1 VLFEQKT
8 VKLALTTC
16 RNRSV
21 AQLCGRSP
29 TVSRDL
35 YKQLS
40 HPMRRQIISL
50 LGSTG
55 EMSATRLM
63 SELGLSPGNFY
74 YHLGFI
80 NPLIVRQKDGLY
92 ALSEAGHS
100 AYTQVLSWDV
110 VSEVTAS
117 SGQINN
123 RFFDLVCL
131 GKLGSAKRIMLIAA
145 VALLVA
151 FEFSSY
157 AFFRI
162 IPRGFFI
169 ERMHSSGITD
179 VLLGYSTGLILF
191 MLVMSVQLRALKK
204 SLSLER
210 MVMIY
215 VLAGM
220 PFAIFSAIASTLI
233 AYNVE
238 TVIVNVAFLCFQT
251 WSIMILISHLSKS
264 VRITLTSAGLMSL
277 LCVYANLAALFFNL
291 PFSLVF

>member
-1 VLFEQKT
+1 
-8 VKLALTTC
+8 
-16 RNRSV
+16 
-21 AQLCGRSP
+21 
-29 TVSRDL
+29 
-35 YKQLS
+35 
-40 HPMRRQIISL
+40 MRRQIISL

-63 SELGLSPGNFY
+63 SELSLSPGNFY
-74 YHLGFI
+74 HLGFI
-80 NPLIVRQKDGLY
+80 KPLVVRQKDGLY

-110 VSEVTAS
+110 VSEVATP

-123 RFFDLVCL
+123 RFFDLFYL
-131 GKLGSAKRIMLIAA
+131 GRLESSKRIMLIVA

-151 FEFSSY
+151 FEFGSY
-157 AFFRI
+157 AFFSI
-162 IPRGFFI
+162 IPQGFFI
-169 ERMHSSGITD
+169 ERRHSSGITD
-179 VLLGYSTGLILF
+179 VLLGYSAGLILF
-191 MLVMSVQLRALKK
+191 VLVMSVQLRALKK
-204 SLSLER
+204 SLSFER

-220 PFAIFSAIASTLI
+220 LFAIFSAIASTLI

-238 TVIVNVAFLCFQT
+238 TFIVNVAFLCFQT
-251 WSIMILISHLSKS
+251 WFIMILISHLSKS

-277 LCVYANLAALFFNL
+277 IYVYANLAALFFNL